1 MTDNT
6 ESLLLELLKK
16 IQAEQV
22 ASRDR
27 DFEIMNRIAHLEVS
41 ISRVARDES
50 SNYAEIIQD
59 RHTVDRLKERLER
72 LERIERRL
80 ELS

>member
-6 ESLLLELLKK
+6 ENLILEHLKRF
-16 IQAEQV
+16 QAGQ
-22 ASRDR
+22 DR
-27 DFEIMNRIAHLEVS
+27 IERKLDELPNRIAHLEVS

-72 LERIERRL
+72 IERRL